1 MKKEFDL
8 IKYDLLD
15 VIVEALVEK
24 KYCYSIGVE
33 GLHRELSIQSMN
45 TEDLSYLIARTG
57 IPLRVSEKR
66 GWFYENQSY
75 AQFKDMLLNFLTAQF
90 TCCHYSYSCGGI
102 YNQDSITIISSKEE
116 LLNKFCCSNNAEP
129 IPEFVPPPPLIRINK
144 TLMMCC

>member
-1 MKKEFDL
+1 MNCNELKNLIDIKEKAILEHERQESEKSIRVKKEFDL

-15 VIVEALVEK
+15 VIVEASVEK

-75 AQFKDMLLNFLTAQF
+75 A
-90 TCCHYSYSCGGI
+90 
-102 YNQDSITIISSKEE
+102 
-116 LLNKFCCSNNAEP
+116 
-129 IPEFVPPPPLIRINK
+129 
-144 TLMMCC
+144 